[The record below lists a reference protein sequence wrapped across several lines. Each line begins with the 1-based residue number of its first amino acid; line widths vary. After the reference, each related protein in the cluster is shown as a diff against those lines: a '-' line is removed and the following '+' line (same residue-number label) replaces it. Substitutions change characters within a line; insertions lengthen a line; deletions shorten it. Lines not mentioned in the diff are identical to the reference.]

1 MRTRLRC
8 DETGSGGAAVT
19 ANVLHADEPAQS
31 NGSRAKSILAR
42 EVTLIAAA
50 ALLYTLVRGLTSD
63 RIAVAFDNAEQVIA
77 FERALG
83 IFVEPELQGAI
94 LGNDVL
100 VRAVNLLYIGYW
112 PMIMVTLGWL
122 LVRRPAQYPRF
133 RNAIL
138 ASGALSLVIFALYPL
153 APPRFLPQ
161 YGFVDTVEQ
170 SASTYRTLTDPS
182 LVNDY
187 AAMPS
192 LHFGWVLLLGIA
204 LVTLTRHRVTRIAG
218 VVLPLLMFASIV
230 LTANHYLVDGLVG
243 GAVILFGLGV
253 AVRLERRTGSR
264 DRVASRAEAASGP
277 EPSDAVDEAV
287 SSRV

>member
-1 MRTRLRC
+1 M
-8 DETGSGGAAVT
+8 T
-19 ANVLHADEPAQS
+19 ANVFHVADEPERA
-31 NGSRAKSILAR
+31 NGWRAKRTLAR
-42 EVTLIAAA
+42 EVTLIATA

-122 LVRRPAQYPRF
+122 LVRRPAQFPRF

-204 LVTLTRHRVTRIAG
+204 LVTLARHRVTRIAG
-218 VVLPLLMFASIV
+218 VVLPVLMFASIV

-264 DRVASRAEAASGP
+264 DRVASRAEAASAP

-287 SSRV
+287 SSRA

>member
-1 MRTRLRC
+1 
-8 DETGSGGAAVT
+8 VT
-19 ANVLHADEPAQS
+19 ANVFHVTDEPERA
-31 NGSRAKSILAR
+31 NGWRAKRTLAR
-42 EVTLIAAA
+42 EVTLIATA

-122 LVRRPAQYPRF
+122 LIRRPAQYPRF

-161 YGFVDTVEQ
+161 YGFVDTVKQ
-170 SASTYRTLTDPS
+170 SASTYRTLTNPS

-204 LVTLTRHRVTRIAG
+204 LVTLAHHRVARIAG
-218 VVLPLLMFASIV
+218 VILPVLMFASIV
-230 LTANHYLVDGLVG
+230 LTGNHYIVDGLVG
-243 GAVILFGLGV
+243 GVVILFGLGV
-253 AVRLERRTGSR
+253 AVLLERRTGSR
-264 DRVASRAEAASGP
+264 DRFASRAQVASDP
-277 EPSDAVDEAV
+277 EPSDAVDQAV
-287 SSRV
+287 SSRS

>member
-1 MRTRLRC
+1 
-8 DETGSGGAAVT
+8 VT
-19 ANVLHADEPAQS
+19 ANVLHADKPAQS
-31 NGSRAKSILAR
+31 NGWRAKGILAR

-63 RIAVAFDNAEQVIA
+63 RIAVAFDNAEQVIT
-77 FERALG
+77 FERSLG

-100 VRAVNLLYIGYW
+100 IRAVNLLYIGYW
-112 PMIMVTLGWL
+112 PMILVTLGWL

-204 LVTLTRHRVTRIAG
+204 LITLTQHRITRIAG

-253 AVRLERRTGSR
+253 AVLLEGRSGSR
-264 DRVASRAEAASGP
+264 DRVVSPAMAASGP
-277 EPSDAVDEAV
+277 DPSETVDEVV
-287 SSRV
+287 SSRS

>member
-1 MRTRLRC
+1 
-8 DETGSGGAAVT
+8 VT
-19 ANVLHADEPAQS
+19 ANVLHVADEPERA
-31 NGSRAKSILAR
+31 NVWRAKRTLAR
-42 EVTLIAAA
+42 EVTLIATA

-122 LVRRPAQYPRF
+122 LVRRPAQFPRF

-204 LVTLTRHRVTRIAG
+204 LVTLARHRVTRIAG
-218 VVLPLLMFASIV
+218 VVLPVLMFASIV

-264 DRVASRAEAASGP
+264 DRVASRAEAASAL

-287 SSRV
+287 SSRA

>member
-1 MRTRLRC
+1 
-8 DETGSGGAAVT
+8 VT

-31 NGSRAKSILAR
+31 NGWRAKGTLAR
-42 EVTLIAAA
+42 EVTLIATA

-63 RIAVAFDNAEQVIA
+63 RIPVAFDNAEQVIA

-94 LGNDVL
+94 LGNEVL

-204 LVTLTRHRVTRIAG
+204 LVTLARHRVTRIAG
-218 VVLPLLMFASIV
+218 VVLPVLMFASIV

-253 AVRLERRTGSR
+253 AVRLERKTGSR
-264 DRVASRAEAASGP
+264 DRVASRVEAASGP
-277 EPSDAVDEAV
+277 EPSVAVDEAV
-287 SSRV
+287 SSRS

>member
-1 MRTRLRC
+1 M
-8 DETGSGGAAVT
+8 T
-19 ANVLHADEPAQS
+19 ANVLRADEPAHS
-31 NGSRAKSILAR
+31 NRWRTKGTLAR
-42 EVTLIAAA
+42 EVTLIATA

-63 RIAVAFDNAEQVIA
+63 RIAVAFDNAEQIIA
-77 FERALG
+77 FERTLG
-83 IFVEPELQGAI
+83 MFVEPELQGAI

-112 PMIMVTLGWL
+112 PMILVTLGWL
-122 LVRRPAQYPRF
+122 LVKRPAQFPRF

-138 ASGALSLVIFALYPL
+138 ASGGLSLVIFALYPL

-161 YGFVDTVEQ
+161 YGFVDTVDQ

-192 LHFGWVLLLGIA
+192 LHLGWVLLLGIA
-204 LVTLTRHRVTRIAG
+204 LVTLTRHRITRIAG
-218 VVLPLLMFASIV
+218 VALPLLMFASIV
-230 LTANHYLVDGLVG
+230 LTANHYIVDGLVG

-253 AVRLERRTGSR
+253 AVLLERRQGSR
-264 DRVASRAEAASGP
+264 DRVVSTAEAAAGRD
-277 EPSDAVDEAV
+277 PSEAINEAAT
-287 SSRV
+287 SRS